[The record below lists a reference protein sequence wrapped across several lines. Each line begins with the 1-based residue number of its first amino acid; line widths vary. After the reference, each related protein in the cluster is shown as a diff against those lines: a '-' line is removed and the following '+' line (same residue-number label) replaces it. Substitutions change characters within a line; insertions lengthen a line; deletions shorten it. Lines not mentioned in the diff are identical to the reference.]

1 MAMIERGAAGTPE
14 REAFYTRINAFG
26 RASSREPVC
35 PPVASR
41 PTTHY
46 RPPSGLF
53 GCVSCEAREPENHP
67 LRAIRAIVDEALE
80 LLSAQFEGHY
90 GRGRSPSIAS
100 EKLQRSL
107 LLKAFYT
114 IRSEPQLIE
123 QLGYNL
129 LFRWFVGLPLDAPLW
144 DAGVFTNN
152 CEPVLASD
160 VAGQF
165 LAAVVSHPRVER
177 LLSNEHFSVDTTV
190 VESWGLAKRLKPRGG
205 HGEQPRPGH
214 DAEGDL
220 YGENGERM
228 PYYPARPRQQ
238 RSDELDVPPRECS
251 RFLDYI

>member
-41 PTTHY
+41 LTTHH
-46 RPPSGLF
+46 RQPGGLF

-123 QLGYNL
+123 QLGYKP
-129 LFRWFVGLPLDAPLW
+129 VVPLVRRTASRRAAMGRGSVHQQLR
-144 DAGVFTNN
+144 AGVGQR
-152 CEPVLASD
+152 CGWAIPGCIGEPSS
-160 VAGQF
+160 GRE
-165 LAAVVSHPRVER
+165 AAVE
-177 LLSNEHFSVDTTV
+177 
-190 VESWGLAKRLKPRGG
+190 
-205 HGEQPRPGH
+205 
-214 DAEGDL
+214 
-220 YGENGERM
+220 
-228 PYYPARPRQQ
+228 
-238 RSDELDVPPRECS
+238 
-251 RFLDYI
+251 